1 MSSARFILVSWMTL
15 SVLLAACQRPPHF
28 NSRDISGVAW
38 GGDFSLTASTGQ
50 TQRLSDYRGK
60 VVVLFFGYTHCA
72 DICTPT
78 LSKLAALHKRMGAD
92 TARLQ
97 VLFVTLD
104 PEHDTPAQIKT
115 FLAAFDPSFIGFTG
129 SPAAVHEVAGRYK
142 IGYRTDKSGTIDHSG
157 SIFMIDRA
165 GRLRLLVPND
175 LSIDAMTQ
183 DVKTLVRE

>member
-1 MSSARFILVSWMTL
+1 MRFNLAFWFGL
-15 SVLLAACQRPPHF
+15 SLLATACQQPPHF

-60 VVVLFFGYTHCA
+60 VVVLFFGYTHCS

-78 LSKLAALHKRMGAD
+78 LSKLAALYKRMGAD
-92 TARLQ
+92 AARLQ

-104 PEHDTPAQIKT
+104 PQHDTPAQLKT

-129 SPAAVHEVAGRYK
+129 SPAAVREVAGRYK
-142 IGYRTDKSGTIDHSG
+142 VGYQADKSGAIDHSG
-157 SIFMIDRA
+157 SIFTIDRA
-165 GRLRLLVPND
+165 GRLRLLTPND
-175 LSIDAMTQ
+175 LSVDAMTQ
-183 DVKTLVRE
+183 DIKTLLRE